1 MKKLYEYQPSLSL
14 PNLRKALVLL
24 HMDLFHVQRNIALH
38 SAYIPA
44 SLTALEVMTIV
55 LEDRRFMRH
64 HGVDVR
70 SIFRETIRA
79 FTLRRH
85 GGASTIDMQFVRTV
99 TGYQDLT
106 LRRKLYECILAV
118 LIQFRYSKIVILRS
132 YLACAYFGAGL
143 RGSKRAAHAVFAKSP
158 EDLTISEAAFLAAM
172 LVHPRP
178 FRGGQSWELRVKRR
192 AHYGERIYIT
202 DKERFDKLP
211 S

>member
-1 MKKLYEYQPSLSL
+1 MKKLYEHQPSLSL

-24 HMDLFHVQRNIALH
+24 HMDLFQVQRYIARH
-38 SAYIPA
+38 SAYSPA
-44 SLTALEVMTIV
+44 SLTALEMMTIV

-70 SIFRETIRA
+70 SIFRETVRA

-106 LRRKLYECILAV
+106 LRRKLYECVLAFF
-118 LIQFRYSKIVILRS
+118 IQFRYSKIIILRS
-132 YLACAYFGAGL
+132 YLSCAYFGAGL
-143 RGSKRAAHAVFAKSP
+143 RGADPAAQKIFGKEAESLSVK
-158 EDLTISEAAFLAAM
+158 EAAFIAAM
-172 LVHPRP
+172 LVCPRP
-178 FRGGQSWELRVKRR
+178 SRGGEQWELRVKRR
-192 AHYGERIYIT
+192 ANYGERIYIAN
-202 DKERFDKLP
+202 KERFDKLP